1 MPAVKTA
8 LNIENQPIAVT
19 VSGVISG
26 VSAVSA
32 AAAFKLKLAADLSD
46 LQQNMTVLLRSEL
59 NRSERCGDRLSV
71 SRATLAPAAPSG
83 LLTATLH
90 YEKWGCAKVFGKQVV
105 KRLAGGN
112 GTIQVRLTPIV
123 DANSTVRLAAEMGSV
138 EADGSLGE
146 LLRSGSLGAALRD
159 KVRTTLSSA
168 MEKANLAATVPR
180 EIQTVTTIQSAEFA
194 DGGEGRLLLG
204 LTGEVRVSGQQLQL
218 LIEERRAQSARAA

>member
-1 MPAVKTA
+1 MP
-8 LNIENQPIAVT
+8 
-19 VSGVISG
+19 
-26 VSAVSA
+26 
-32 AAAFKLKLAADLSD
+32 
-46 LQQNMTVLLRSEL
+46 
-59 NRSERCGDRLSV
+59 
-71 SRATLAPAAPSG
+71 LAPAAPSG

-112 GTIQVRLTPIV
+112 GTIQVHLTPVV

-180 EIQTVTTIQSAEFA
+180 EIQTLTTIQSAEFA
-194 DGGEGRLLLG
+194 DRGEGRLLLG
-204 LTGEVRVSGQQLQL
+204 LTGELRVSGQQLQS
-218 LIEERRAQSARAA
+218 LIEERRAHEPPEQRRP